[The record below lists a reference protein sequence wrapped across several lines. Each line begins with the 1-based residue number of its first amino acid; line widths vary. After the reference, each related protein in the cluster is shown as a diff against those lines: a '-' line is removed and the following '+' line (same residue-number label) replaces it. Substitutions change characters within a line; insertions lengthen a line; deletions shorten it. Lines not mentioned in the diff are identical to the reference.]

1 MSDGKGDEICKGA
14 TAAGRAASPSPE
26 NAGKA
31 GLKRKWLPQNTH
43 CAKKTGKTKHLMN
56 VDGSPSQSAIRSPLR
71 SALPTSSEFYIGF
84 LSGSSRESR

>member
-14 TAAGRAASPSPE
+14 TAAAAGRAASPSPE

-43 CAKKTGKTKHLMN
+43 CAKKTRQNKTS
-56 VDGSPSQSAIRSPLR
+56 DER
-71 SALPTSSEFYIGF
+71 
-84 LSGSSRESR
+84 